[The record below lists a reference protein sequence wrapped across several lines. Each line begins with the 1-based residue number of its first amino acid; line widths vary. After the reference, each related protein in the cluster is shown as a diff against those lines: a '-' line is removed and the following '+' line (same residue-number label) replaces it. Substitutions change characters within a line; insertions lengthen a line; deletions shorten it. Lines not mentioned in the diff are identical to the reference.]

1 MFRPQIEWNAEVYV
15 NDILVKSLDDKEH
28 LNDLQET
35 FDTLR
40 RFSMKLNPSKFVFG
54 VSSGKFL
61 KFMVPH
67 REIKANP
74 EKIKAILNMKPPQSI
89 KEVQSL
95 IGRVT
100 ALNKFVSKVT
110 DKCLSFFKVLKKAFE
125 WTNECQKAF
134 QDLKTYLATTPLLSP
149 SVIGKELYLYLAVT
163 PHAVSSALIRE
174 EGRVQKPMYYTSRAL
189 RGAKG
194 QYPLIEK
201 LAFTLLTA
209 SKKLR
214 HYFQAHI
221 INVMTDHPL
230 KKTVNKLE
238 AAG

>member
-61 KFMVPH
+61 KFMVSH

-125 WTNECQKAF
+125 WTDECQKAF

-174 EGRVQKPMYYTSRAL
+174 EGRVQKPVYYTSRAL
-189 RGAKG
+189 RGAEG
-194 QYPLIEK
+194 RYPLIEK
-201 LAFTLLTA
+201 LAFALITA
-209 SKKLR
+209 SKKLQ

-230 KKTVNKLE
+230 KKAVNKLE

>member
-1 MFRPQIEWNAEVYV
+1 
-15 NDILVKSLDDKEH
+15 
-28 LNDLQET
+28 
-35 FDTLR
+35 
-40 RFSMKLNPSKFVFG
+40 MKLNPSKFVFG

-61 KFMVPH
+61 KFMVSH

-189 RGAKG
+189 RERKG
-194 QYPLIEK
+194 NIL
-201 LAFTLLTA
+201 
-209 SKKLR
+209 
-214 HYFQAHI
+214 
-221 INVMTDHPL
+221 
-230 KKTVNKLE
+230 
-238 AAG
+238 